1 MREFV
6 YKKKDR
12 KLRIFNDFLS
22 IIVIALGIYLIIMPL
37 LPEMSYWIKLKTGK
51 ISNEIAYSDNNQPGT
66 KPIPQD
72 NRLVI
77 PQMGLDTSINEG
89 KYSDTLKKG
98 VWRRP
103 QTSTPDKGGNTVIVG
118 HRFTY
123 SDGPAI
129 FYHLD
134 KLKVGDQFAVFW
146 QGKKYLYQAQEVRVV
161 EPHQTEIE
169 QNTDEP
175 TLTLYTCTPMW
186 TSKQRLVVI
195 AKPVEDNQSS
205 HE

>member
-1 MREFV
+1 MREFK
-6 YKKKDR
+6 YKHKDK
-12 KLRIFNDFLS
+12 KLRLFNDFLS
-22 IIVIALGIYLIIMPL
+22 VVVIGLGIYLIAMPL
-37 LPEMSYWIKLKTGK
+37 LPQLTFWINLKTGK
-51 ISNEIAYSDNNQPGT
+51 ISSSSAYSDDNKPGT

-77 PQMGLDTSINEG
+77 PQIGLDEPINEG
-89 KYSDTLKKG
+89 KYADALKKG

-103 QTSTPDKGGNTVIVG
+103 QTSTPDKDSNTVIVG

-123 SDGPAI
+123 NDPAV

-134 KLKVGDQFAVFW
+134 KIKTGDKLALYW
-146 QGKKYLYQAQEVRVV
+146 RGKEYLYQVVETKIV
-161 EPHQTEIE
+161 EPHQIE
-169 QNTDEP
+169 VEQKTADP

-195 AKPVEDNQSS
+195 AKLIEDNQSND
-205 HE
+205 E